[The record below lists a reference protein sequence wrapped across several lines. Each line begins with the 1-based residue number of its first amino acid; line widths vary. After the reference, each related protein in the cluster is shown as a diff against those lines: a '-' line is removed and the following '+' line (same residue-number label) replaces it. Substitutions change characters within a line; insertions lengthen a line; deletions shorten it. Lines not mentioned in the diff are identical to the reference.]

1 MIFPY
6 PHTAALAQIPVPYP
20 YKDEILNI
28 YPLRLRD
35 VLDMDMWLKS
45 RVVLEY
51 HHQIELLPP
60 SEREEFVAGMSDI
73 ISDINGSSGR
83 GYRFLWE
90 NESALLHLSVLLTR
104 GMVPEEH
111 LRELLFPNG
120 FSEEA
125 VDTIT
130 EMKRA
135 VWRDLP
141 PIPKLNIVEKK
152 PRYEATKEESE
163 ARIYHMLAEKYH
175 WTYEQILDLTD
186 YQAFWFGYMFP
197 EEREHYEDMDAMIHQ
212 SRVSMEANNA
222 EMPPAPKP
230 GVIHFNSPEEYE
242 AWKARQSSQ

>member
-1 MIFPY
+1 
-6 PHTAALAQIPVPYP
+6 
-20 YKDEILNI
+20 
-28 YPLRLRD
+28 
-35 VLDMDMWLKS
+35 MWLKS

-83 GYRFLWE
+83 GYRLLWSNVE
-90 NESALLHLSVLLTR
+90 ALLHLVVLLTR
-104 GMVPEEH
+104 GQIPEQH

-120 FSEEA
+120 FSGEA
-125 VDTIT
+125 VDIIT

-141 PIPKLNIVEKK
+141 PVPELKVVEKK
-152 PRYEATKEESE
+152 PRYETTKEESE
-163 ARIYHMLAEKYH
+163 ARIYHMLATKYG
-175 WTYEQILDLTD
+175 WTYDQILDLTD

-197 EEREHYEDMDAMIHQ
+197 EEREHYEDLDAMVHQ
-212 SRVSMEANNA
+212 SRAAMEAGGA
-222 EMPPAPKP
+222 EQPPSPKP

-242 AWKARQSSQ
+242 AWKAKQNNKG